1 MKRIILTM
9 SVITTCVVAVFADYQ
24 PLLVEGRQWNLY
36 ERQYAVSVDGEIRA
50 QHTMFQTIRDIFTF
64 EGLTYYKVF
73 NPYLGVEMVYRED
86 VEQQRVYRCIYD
98 QSQNKYNESLLFSFN
113 TNVGDTIISYEEW
126 YKDTLVFVVTKIDS
140 VQGRKRIYVNNVERL
155 AINSE
160 IVYETDILLDEK
172 ITEYTDIWI
181 EGIGSLTLLGNRMYE
196 INDPSPAPLPILTC
210 VYDNDSL
217 IFTTP
222 VADKLGCTVIPTIAD
237 TWYGLERNYLRSERS
252 DDYTNVTLHLANDTL
267 IDNVNYRQLFFEGEI
282 FNNGKSI
289 CIGAVRQTEDGLK
302 VYWHDLNQEH
312 LLYDFSAEV
321 GDTIKDAYFN
331 LMDLREYLDNRGE
344 KGSLGYLVESKKTIN
359 GRIHMGVV
367 CCIEHDDGQIVNA
380 YRTKWIQGIGTPNII
395 WPHDYGYYGTTT
407 LWTLCAAKGDETL
420 YTYDTRHLGIENNC
434 PDWELINDN
443 VEDVTVSSY
452 TEKILDN
459 DQIFIILGGKR
470 YNLLGTEIK

>member
-1 MKRIILTM
+1 MKRIILTIT
-9 SVITTCVVAVFADYQ
+9 VITSCILVAFADYQ
-24 PLLVEGRQWNLY
+24 PMLVEGRRWNLY
-36 ERQYAVSVDGEIRA
+36 EKTYAVWQDEVHP
-50 QHTMFQTIRDIFTF
+50 QFTFFQTIRGKFVFD
-64 EGLTYYKVF
+64 GLTYYKVN
-73 NPYLGVEMVYRED
+73 NPYLDADFVYRED
-86 VEQQRVYRCIYD
+86 ADKQCVYRCLYD
-98 QSQNKYNESLLFSFN
+98 KSQNKYKESLLFSFN
-113 TNVGDTIISYEEW
+113 TNVGDTIISYGEY
-126 YKDTLVFVVTKIDS
+126 YKDTLVHVVTKIDS
-140 VQGRKRIYVNNVERL
+140 VQGRKRIYVKNVKRF
-155 AINSE
+155 AIFIE
-160 IVYETDILLDEK
+160 KVYEKDPLLDEI
-172 ITEYTDIWI
+172 ITDYTDIWI
-181 EGIGSLTLLGNRMYE
+181 EGIGSLTILGEHLYN
-196 INDPSPAPLPILTC
+196 IDDPSPAPLPILTC

-222 VADKLGCTVIPTIAD
+222 VADKLGCTVIPTTAD
-237 TWYGLERNYLRSERS
+237 TWYGLERNYLRSEHS

-331 LMDLREYLDNRGE
+331 LMDMHEYMEHMGE
-344 KGSLGYLVESKKTIN
+344 KACVGYLVESKEVID
-359 GRIHMGVV
+359 GRIHMRVS
-367 CCIEHDDGQIVNA
+367 CCIELEDGGIITQYA
-380 YRTKWIQGIGTPNII
+380 TEWIQGIGTPNII
-395 WPHDYGYYGTTT
+395 WPHDYGYYGTTS

-452 TEKILDN
+452 AEKILDN
-459 DQIFIILGGKR
+459 DKIFIILGGKR
-470 YNLLGTEIK
+470 YNLLGAEIK